1 MSARFYTQAPRVQPL
16 TQEQLPS
23 LVAPMPVHNN
33 ARPVYLPVAPVV
45 RADLDRVPVVERPPA
60 PAPDMVE
67 QRYLASQLNDRT
79 MNPFDFQPTRPY
91 PGTQVTRN
99 TPSGK
104 PASVVLPVPKLLT
117 EWTQGP
123 VPNTVNR
130 SLLLQ
135 PQFTPADD
143 LRLVWQ
149 DEETPGYREV
159 STLGGV
165 IEYILGVHAQS

>member
-1 MSARFYTQAPRVQPL
+1 MSARFYTTAPRVLPL

-23 LVAPMPVHNN
+23 LVAPVPLYNA

-45 RADLDRVPVVERPPA
+45 RADLDRVPQLERPPA
-60 PAPDMVE
+60 PSLEMVE

-79 MNPFDFQPTRPY
+79 FNPFDYQPTRPY

-99 TPSGK
+99 TPDGK
-104 PASVVLPVPKLLT
+104 PASVVMAVPKLLT

-123 VPNTVNR
+123 VPSTVSR

-159 STLGGV
+159 SSLGGV

>member
-1 MSARFYTQAPRVQPL
+1 MSARFYTSAPRAQPL

-23 LVAPMPVHNN
+23 LVAPMPVYNN

-135 PQFTPADD
+135 QQFTPADD